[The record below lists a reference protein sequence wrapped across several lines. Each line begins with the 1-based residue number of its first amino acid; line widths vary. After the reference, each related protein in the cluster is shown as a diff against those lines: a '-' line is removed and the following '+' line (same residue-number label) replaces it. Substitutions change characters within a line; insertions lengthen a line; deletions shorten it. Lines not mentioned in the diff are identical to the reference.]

1 MWNGW
6 NHTNFEHAHPTLIE
20 EEIVD
25 DMGIVENKVGGI
37 QMNKI
42 ENVITNDKI
51 NDNTDEEEEE
61 LPADQ

>member
-1 MWNGW
+1 MGEIIQI
-6 NHTNFEHAHPTLIE
+6 FEHAHPTLIE